1 MDGKRITR
9 RKHSKAFKAA
19 SVEMA
24 RAPGASVAA
33 VALSRGINANLL
45 RRWIQEAGG
54 NTIAGKATRA
64 LPDIVTPAFV
74 PVAMPVR
81 GVTHA
86 VAPEV
91 APEADIRIELRRGA
105 TVVSV
110 MWPVAAA
117 GECSAW
123 LQQWLR

>member
-54 NTIAGKATRA
+54 KSTAVKTTRS
-64 LPDIVTPAFV
+64 LPDVVTPDFV

-81 GVTHA
+81 SVTHA
-86 VAPEV
+86 V

>member
-1 MDGKRITR
+1 MEGKRIAR

-19 SVEMA
+19 SVVMA

-54 NTIAGKATRA
+54 KSTAVKTTRT
-64 LPDIVTPAFV
+64 LPEVVAPAFV

-81 GVTHA
+81 SL
-86 VAPEV
+86 APEV
-91 APEADIRIELRRGA
+91 APEVGTGADIRIELRRGA